1 MKTQNFLSAILFLLA
16 LHLLYSNS
24 LLLQEMVKSTTWT
37 ASAFGLLFGLSYS
50 LMTVLIIRVYPR
62 WYVFSLSALLDGI
75 AVWLKYYPFTDQR
88 TFFVLTAVYF
98 SLYTAFIVVISGLI
112 ARRQQM
118 FKSVSSGSNGKPNLN
133 DLLEQRRKLKWAIP
147 RTKDQQARQEKIR
160 QLEQIE
166 QLINAL
172 QN

>member
-1 MKTQNFLSAILFLLA
+1 MKTENLLNSILILLA

-24 LLLQEMVKSTTWT
+24 MLLQEMVKSANWTTQVL
-37 ASAFGLLFGLSYS
+37 GLLFGMSYS
-50 LMTVLIIRVYPR
+50 LMTVLIIRIYPR

-112 ARRQQM
+112 SRRQQM
-118 FKSVSSGSNGKPNLN
+118 VKSVSQNGNGKTSLN

-147 RTKDQQARQEKIR
+147 RTKDEQARQEKIR